1 MATTLWKWFTKL
13 QAASRR
19 TMIKI
24 IVNLMDIPDH
34 EKKLLIKMR
43 LEEEQYQLT
52 GVAYGVTDPNEK
64 KAREEL
70 KEKLKIRDEKILM
83 FLYPPVEVRNN
94 QQVTKTQK
102 RGCC

>member
-1 MATTLWKWFTKL
+1 MSTIRKWFTKL
-13 QAASRR
+13 KASSRR

-43 LEEEQYQLT
+43 LQEEAYHWS
-52 GVAYGVTDPNEK
+52 GVSYSVTDPNER

-70 KEKLKIRDEKILM
+70 KEKMRKRDEIIQNYL
-83 FLYPPVEVRNN
+83 FPPVEVRSN
-94 QQVTKTQK
+94 QQVTKTPK